1 MLEKRNSEIKPDVE
15 KHSVFRVYPD
25 TSLRIGFVKRRD
37 LAAKRIACFPVGLG
51 ALDAALTPPAFSR
64 LCHDQ
69 THFVARMGN
78 MAVIAIDSGRHARVG
93 NNGLSAE
100 GWLMSAGKQDELFCL
115 IALARSAELSVYGL
129 DSFPVD

>member
-1 MLEKRNSEIKPDVE
+1 MLEKRNSEIKPYVE
-15 KHSVFRVYPD
+15 NHLVFRVYPD
-25 TSLRIGFVKRRD
+25 TSLRIGFIERRN
-37 LAAKRIACFPVGLG
+37 LTAKRIACFPVGLG

-69 THFVARMGN
+69 THLVARMGN

-100 GWLMSAGKQDELFCL
+100 AG
-115 IALARSAELSVYGL
+115 
-129 DSFPVD
+129 